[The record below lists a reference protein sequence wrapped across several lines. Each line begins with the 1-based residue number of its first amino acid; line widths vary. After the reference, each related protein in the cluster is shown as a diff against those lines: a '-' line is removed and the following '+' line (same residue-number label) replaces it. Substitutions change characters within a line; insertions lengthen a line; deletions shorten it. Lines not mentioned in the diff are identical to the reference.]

1 MYKVIHEYSKLH
13 RARKKEKEIPSKSH
27 GTDSTEK
34 YFHSV
39 MRERLVKIRSRI
51 HRGQNNLEE
60 GAVIYRVS

>member
-39 MRERLVKIRSRI
+39 MRERLVKIRFI
-51 HRGQNNLEE
+51 EGKIIWRG